1 MPYRRPGVEV
11 VQQFQALAPA
21 LVLPTLPSCIV
32 GPAFQLEDDASAGT
46 YSGVLATYSYPS
58 LEAGAVV
65 DINELNADELAAT
78 QKVIGVKLEDAYI
91 KLGNNSNGNK
101 TINSQT
107 FTLAG
112 GGTDFSVLPST
123 FGARQFYLELDNSDA
138 DDGKHLIISKTSDAE
153 VELADEMQ
161 VTVSGDAAVYKILE
175 LVSEIDYAGTFTD
188 VSGTLT
194 STVGITA
201 DADEVTLPSNLP
213 SDPDDATSD
222 PVEEAGDVQISYRA
236 LRTDLADSLDVY
248 TDLDSLEAIFGV
260 GNVLPENPY
269 AYGVNVALNNTTT
282 DVNATGL
289 RSTFFTDE
297 NLAYQSALEFLESE
311 DVYGICPLTQSTTVH
326 QTLDTHTEGQSVS
339 TVGRERI
346 GFINRKLS
354 TYSVEVPTSGIGYT
368 TTAGTDNGFSGT
380 DNKTFKDPTNGTFIA
395 DGVSTAMFVEIA
407 EGGYT
412 EVEGSA
418 AGPTTPA
425 AGDAIA
431 AATPSANFGTVTIGG
446 TGVFDPSHV
455 GFTLRI
461 TGAANAA
468 NNTDFVITSYTSATE
483 VVVADPG
490 AVMVSEDNPTDG
502 TTLVFEVYQLAMT
515 TAQAAY
521 LESTRHAL
529 DSRDSNTQLTMNA
542 DPTNGF
548 FGTVE
553 DVQYRITDDLSKSEQ
568 ATFLAGYATSFANR
582 RLVSVWPDTCFA
594 TVSGSATE
602 LPGFYLGCAL
612 SGMTA
617 GLPSQQGFTNLSL
630 TGFTALDNSNNYF
643 SDTQL
648 DTIAGGG
655 NLIIAQDVA
664 EAPVFCRHQLTTD
677 TSTIQFQELSVTK
690 NVDLVARFFRNLYA
704 PYIGIYNITDALLDI
719 LKSITQAGIT
729 FLKDQTSPRVGG
741 VLRDGSISVLGE
753 DETQPD
759 TVNITIDINI
769 PFPLNNILV
778 TLLV

>member
-1 MPYRRPGVEV
+1 MAYRRPGIEV
-11 VQQFQALAPA
+11 VQQFQALVPA
-21 LVLPTLPSCIV
+21 LVLPTLPACIV
-32 GPAFQLEDDASAGT
+32 GPAYQLEDDASAGT
-46 YSGVLATYSYPS
+46 YDGVLATYSYPNLAS
-58 LEAGAVV
+58 GAVV
-65 DINELNADELAAT
+65 DTNELNADELAAT

-91 KLGNNSNGNK
+91 NLASGSDG
-101 TINSQT
+101 TSAVGDQT
-107 FTLAG
+107 YTTSSSA
-112 GGTDFSVLPST
+112 FSVLPST
-123 FGARQFYLELDNSDA
+123 FGARQFYLELTNSDT
-138 DDGKHLIISKTSDAE
+138 DDGKHLIISKTSDTE
-153 VELADEMQ
+153 VEIADELQ
-161 VTVSGDAAVYKILE
+161 NAIAGTSVYKILE

-248 TDLDSLEAIFGV
+248 TDLDSLEAIFGI
-260 GNVLPENPY
+260 GNVLPTNPY

-297 NLAYQSALEFLESE
+297 NAAYQSALEFLESE

-354 TYSVEVPTSGIGYT
+354 TYSVEVPTSGVGYE
-368 TTAGTDNGFSGT
+368 TTAGTGNGTSAAAVNT
-380 DNKTFKDPTNGTFIA
+380 TFKDPTNGNFIG
-395 DGVSTAMFVEIA
+395 DSITTAMLVEIA

-412 EVEGSA
+412 AVEGVD
-418 AGPTTPA
+418 PTRTPA
-425 AGDAIA
+425 AVTSTGSDGITATTKTFVQTATGTFTTFSSADVGRTIRVASSGAGNDGDYTIA
-431 AATPSANFGTVTIGG
+431 TYENATTVTVTETVPSDETGG
-446 TGVFDPSHV
+446 T
-455 GFTLRI
+455 
-461 TGAANAA
+461 
-468 NNTDFVITSYTSATE
+468 YTIQIVEKALSTTQAT
-483 VVVADPG
+483 
-490 AVMVSEDNPTDG
+490 
-502 TTLVFEVYQLAMT
+502 F
-515 TAQAAY
+515 
-521 LESTRHAL
+521 LEGTRHAI
-529 DSRDSNTQLTMNA
+529 DSVDSNTQLTFNT

-548 FGTVE
+548 FGTIE
-553 DVQYRITDDLSKSEQ
+553 DVQYRITDDLTKDEQ

-582 RLVSVWPDTCFA
+582 RLVSVWPDTCFI
-594 TVSGSATE
+594 TVSGTATE
-602 LPGFYLGCAL
+602 LPGYYLGCAL
-612 SGMTA
+612 TGMTA

-643 SDTQL
+643 SDSQL

-664 EAPVFCRHQLTTD
+664 EAPVYCRHQLTTD
-677 TSTIQFQELSVTK
+677 TSAIQYQELSVTK
-690 NVDLVARFFRNLYA
+690 NVDLVARFFRRLYA

-719 LKSITQAGIT
+719 LKSLTVAGIT
-729 FLKDQTSPRVGG
+729 FLKDQISPRVGG
-741 VLRDGSISVLGE
+741 VLRDGSISELAE
-753 DETQPD
+753 DATLPD
-759 TVNITIDINI
+759 TVNIVIDINI
-769 PFPLNNILV
+769 PYPLNNIKV

>member
-1 MPYRRPGVEV
+1 MAYRRPGVEV
-11 VQQFQALAPA
+11 VQQFQALVPA
-21 LVLPTLPSCIV
+21 LVLPTLPACIV
-32 GPAFQLEDDASAGT
+32 GPAYQLEDDASAGT
-46 YSGVLATYSYPS
+46 YDGVLENYSYPNLAS
-58 LEAGAVV
+58 GAVV
-65 DINELNADELAAT
+65 DTNELNADELAAT
-78 QKVIGVKLEDAYI
+78 QKVVGVKLDDAYI
-91 KLGNNSNGNK
+91 RLASGSDGTSAVGDQTYTTTSN
-101 TINSQT
+101 
-107 FTLAG
+107 A
-112 GGTDFSVLPST
+112 FSGLPST
-123 FGARQFYLELDNSDA
+123 FGTRQFYLELTNADT
-138 DDGKHLIISKTSDAE
+138 DDGKHLIISKTSDTV
-153 VELADEMQ
+153 VELADELQ
-161 VTVSGDAAVYKILE
+161 NAIAGTSVYKVLE
-175 LVSEIDYAGTFTD
+175 FVSEIDYAGTFSD
-188 VSGTLT
+188 VAGTLT
-194 STVGITA
+194 ATAGITA
-201 DADEVTLPSNLP
+201 TATQVTIPTDVP

-222 PVEEAGDVQISYRA
+222 PVEEAGDVLISYRA

-248 TDLDSLEAIFGV
+248 TDLDSLEAVFGI
-260 GNVLPENPY
+260 GNVVPENPY

-297 NLAYQSALEFLESE
+297 NAAYQSALEFLESE

-326 QTLDTHTEGQSVS
+326 QTLDAHVEQQSVS

-354 TYSVEVPTSGIGYT
+354 TYSVEVPTSGIGYE
-368 TTAGTDNGFSGT
+368 TTAGTGNGTSAAGVNT
-380 DNKTFKDPTNGTFIA
+380 TFKDPTNGNFIG
-395 DGVSTAMFVEIA
+395 DSVTTAMLIEIA

-412 EVEGSA
+412 EVEGTV
-418 AGPTTPA
+418 AGPTTPT

-431 AATPSANFGTVTIGG
+431 AATPSAGYGQITLANTATIS
-446 TGVFDPSHV
+446 FNSSHV
-455 GFTLRI
+455 GFTIRI
-461 TGAANAA
+461 TGATNAA
-468 NNTDFVITSYTSATE
+468 NNADWVISSVTSSTVA
-483 VVVADPG
+483 VVVDSGSA
-490 AVMVSEDNPTDG
+490 MVSETNPADTPAF
-502 TTLVFEVYQLAMT
+502 TLVQKTLT
-515 TAQAAY
+515 DAQVSY
-521 LESTRHAL
+521 LEGTRHAIN
-529 DSRDSNTQLTMNA
+529 SVDSNTQLTFYA

-548 FGTVE
+548 YGTLE
-553 DVQYRITDDLSKSEQ
+553 DVQYRITDDLTKSEQ

-582 RLVSVWPDTCFA
+582 RLVSVWPDTCYI
-594 TVSGSATE
+594 TVSGTATE

-612 SGMTA
+612 AGLTA

-664 EAPVFCRHQLTTD
+664 EAPVYCRHQLTTD

-690 NVDLVARFFRNLYA
+690 NVDLVSRFFRKLYA

-719 LKSITQAGIT
+719 LKSLTVAGIT

-741 VLRDGSISVLGE
+741 VLRDGSISELAE
-753 DETQPD
+753 DSTLPD

-769 PFPLNNILV
+769 PFPLNNIKV